1 MSEDMKEILGIDES
15 PEYYGEE
22 EEYYADEYDVGL
34 KETSNDSVDELE
46 EGEPM
51 LAPKLED
58 EEEEPVRPNNVLVVE
73 EDEDDLHTSD
83 ADSSEDSKGDD
94 ILTLEEKSKRLS
106 DKIIACLFQ
115 EDEVG
120 LYSRNTLFSSMKPEV
135 FRNENFVLYSILYHY
150 RDRIKNVNIDREF
163 IELYLDGNKDLID
176 KSRSFVDVHAYGEV
190 DGSEIVGYIV
200 GVLKHY
206 NRLKG
211 FETMT
216 KQDFDLVLEKYMVVF
231 KQLEAQKVYVDAT
244 IILQDGKKIGRKN
257 YIGFDDSYNYTRR
270 RLAEIEG
277 LIDRNQ
283 GSGFTSMRDIILNQK
298 DADVKNDK
306 IADFGKLTKLNEYY
320 GGIYSRTFYEV
331 LAPSKGG
338 KSKFCARVC
347 HTATVVYGNNVSV
360 WAVEG
365 GNEAW
370 TAQMRA
376 IHFDY
381 CYNEGVSY
389 KEKKYGVCQDMV
401 LKGTYPDNEIRDL
414 ESTSALDLAVNTEY
428 GNIDF
433 IDRPFNVETFLDDI
447 DASVKANNSKLLI
460 VDYLQLMQTSGNK
473 TERERVADAYK
484 MLLGY
489 CRKSNIAVL
498 TPAQYK
504 QVSIDSFSN
513 SKATDDLEVRTA
525 GGVSAEVFR
534 TPDIIIS
541 LWAST
546 ADLRNKRMK
555 ILSVPSR
562 LAIPFPPIDCYADLG
577 PCQFISIGE

>member
-1 MSEDMKEILGIDES
+1 MKEILGIDES

-34 KETSNDSVDELE
+34 EETSNDSVDELE

-83 ADSSEDSKGDD
+83 SDSSEDSKGDD

-270 RLAEIEG
+270 RLAEIGG

-389 KEKKYGVCQDMV
+389 KEKKYGVCQDMI

>member
-1 MSEDMKEILGIDES
+1 MKEILGIDES

-389 KEKKYGVCQDMV
+389 KEKKYGVCQDMI

>member
-1 MSEDMKEILGIDES
+1 MKEILGIDES

-34 KETSNDSVDELE
+34 EETSNDSVDELE

-51 LAPKLED
+51 LAPKFED

-283 GSGFTSMRDIILNQK
+283 GSGFTSMKDIILNQK

-389 KEKKYGVCQDMV
+389 KEKKYGVCQDMI

>member
-1 MSEDMKEILGIDES
+1 MKEILGIDES

-34 KETSNDSVDELE
+34 KETSNDSVEELEE

-389 KEKKYGVCQDMV
+389 KEKKYGVCQDMI

-484 MLLGY
+484 MLLCY

>member
-1 MSEDMKEILGIDES
+1 MKEILGIDES

-34 KETSNDSVDELE
+34 EETSNDSVDGLEE

-73 EDEDDLHTSD
+73 EDEDDLHISD

-389 KEKKYGVCQDMV
+389 KEKKYGVCQDMI

>member
-1 MSEDMKEILGIDES
+1 MKEILGIDES

-34 KETSNDSVDELE
+34 EETSNDSVDELEE

-83 ADSSEDSKGDD
+83 SDSSEDSKGDD

-347 HTATVVYGNNVSV
+347 HTAMVVYGNNVSV

-389 KEKKYGVCQDMV
+389 KEKKYGVCQDMI

-546 ADLRNKRMK
+546 VDLRNKRMK

>member
-1 MSEDMKEILGIDES
+1 MKEILGIDES

-34 KETSNDSVDELE
+34 EETSNDSVDELEE

-73 EDEDDLHTSD
+73 EDEDDLHTSGS
-83 ADSSEDSKGDD
+83 DSSEDSKGDD

-389 KEKKYGVCQDMV
+389 KEKKYGVCQDMI

-484 MLLGY
+484 MLLVY

>member
-1 MSEDMKEILGIDES
+1 MKEILGIDES

-34 KETSNDSVDELE
+34 EETSNDSVDELEE

-389 KEKKYGVCQDMV
+389 KEKKYGVCQDMI

>member
-1 MSEDMKEILGIDES
+1 MKEILGIDES

-34 KETSNDSVDELE
+34 EETSNDSVDELE

-51 LAPKLED
+51 LAPKFED

-83 ADSSEDSKGDD
+83 SDSSEDSKGDD

-176 KSRSFVDVHAYGEV
+176 KSRSFVDVHAYGEI

-389 KEKKYGVCQDMV
+389 KEKKYGVCQDMI

>member
-1 MSEDMKEILGIDES
+1 MKEILGIDES

-34 KETSNDSVDELE
+34 EETSNDSVDELEE

-83 ADSSEDSKGDD
+83 SDSSEDSKGDD

-389 KEKKYGVCQDMV
+389 KEKKYGVCQDMI

-489 CRKSNIAVL
+489 CRKSNIAIL

>member
-1 MSEDMKEILGIDES
+1 MKEILGIDES

-34 KETSNDSVDELE
+34 EETSNDSVDELEE

-73 EDEDDLHTSD
+73 EDEDDLHISD

-389 KEKKYGVCQDMV
+389 KEKKYGVCQDMI

>member
-1 MSEDMKEILGIDES
+1 MKEILGIDES

-34 KETSNDSVDELE
+34 EETSNDSVDELE

-51 LAPKLED
+51 LAPKFED

-73 EDEDDLHTSD
+73 EDEDDLYTSD

-231 KQLEAQKVYVDAT
+231 KQLEAQKVYVDAS

-389 KEKKYGVCQDMV
+389 KEKKYGVCQDMI

>member
-1 MSEDMKEILGIDES
+1 MKEILGIDES

-34 KETSNDSVDELE
+34 EETSNDSVDELE

-83 ADSSEDSKGDD
+83 SDSSEDSKGDD

-176 KSRSFVDVHAYGEV
+176 KSRSFVDVHAYGEI

-389 KEKKYGVCQDMV
+389 KEKKYGVCQDMI

>member
-1 MSEDMKEILGIDES
+1 MKEILGIDES

-34 KETSNDSVDELE
+34 EETSNDSVDELE
-46 EGEPM
+46 EEGEPM
-51 LAPKLED
+51 LAPKFED
-58 EEEEPVRPNNVLVVE
+58 EEEELVRPNNVLVVE

-389 KEKKYGVCQDMV
+389 KEKKYGVCQDMI

>member
-1 MSEDMKEILGIDES
+1 MKEILGIDES

-34 KETSNDSVDELE
+34 GETSNDSVDELE

-283 GSGFTSMRDIILNQK
+283 GSGFTSMKDIILNQK

-389 KEKKYGVCQDMV
+389 KEKKYGVCQDMI

>member
-1 MSEDMKEILGIDES
+1 MKEILGIDER

-34 KETSNDSVDELE
+34 EETSNDSVDELEE

-83 ADSSEDSKGDD
+83 ANSSEDSKGDD

-283 GSGFTSMRDIILNQK
+283 GSGFTSMKDIILNQK

-389 KEKKYGVCQDMV
+389 KEKKYGVCQDMI

-447 DASVKANNSKLLI
+447 DASVRANNSKLLI

>member
-1 MSEDMKEILGIDES
+1 MKEILGIDES

-34 KETSNDSVDELE
+34 EETSNDSVDELE
-46 EGEPM
+46 EEGEPM
-51 LAPKLED
+51 LAPKFED
-58 EEEEPVRPNNVLVVE
+58 EEEELVRPNNVLVVE

-83 ADSSEDSKGDD
+83 SDSSEDSKGDD

-283 GSGFTSMRDIILNQK
+283 GSGFTSMKDIILNQK

-389 KEKKYGVCQDMV
+389 KEKKYGVCQDMI

-484 MLLGY
+484 MLLVY

>member
-1 MSEDMKEILGIDES
+1 MKEILGIDES

-34 KETSNDSVDELE
+34 EETSNDSVDELE
-46 EGEPM
+46 EEGEPM
-51 LAPKLED
+51 LAPRLED

-83 ADSSEDSKGDD
+83 AESSEDSKGDD

-283 GSGFTSMRDIILNQK
+283 GSGFTSMKDIILNQK

-389 KEKKYGVCQDMV
+389 KEKKYGVCQDMI

>member
-1 MSEDMKEILGIDES
+1 MKEILGIDES

-34 KETSNDSVDELE
+34 EETSNDSVDELE

-73 EDEDDLHTSD
+73 EDEDDLHISD

-389 KEKKYGVCQDMV
+389 KEKKYGVCQDMI

>member
-1 MSEDMKEILGIDES
+1 MKEILGIDES

-34 KETSNDSVDELE
+34 EEASNDSVDELEE

-83 ADSSEDSKGDD
+83 SDSSEDSKGDD

-389 KEKKYGVCQDMV
+389 KEKKYGVCQDMI

>member
-1 MSEDMKEILGIDES
+1 MKEILGIDES

-34 KETSNDSVDELE
+34 EETSNDSVDGLEE

-73 EDEDDLHTSD
+73 EDEDDLHISD

-389 KEKKYGVCQDMV
+389 KEKKYGVCQDMI

-484 MLLGY
+484 MLLVY

>member
-1 MSEDMKEILGIDES
+1 MKEILGIDES

-34 KETSNDSVDELE
+34 EETSNDSVDELEE

-83 ADSSEDSKGDD
+83 SDSSEDSKGDD

-298 DADVKNDK
+298 DEDVKNDK

-389 KEKKYGVCQDMV
+389 KEKKYGVCQDMI

>member
-1 MSEDMKEILGIDES
+1 MKEILGMDES
-15 PEYYGEE
+15 PGYYGEE

-34 KETSNDSVDELE
+34 EETSNDSVDELEE

-58 EEEEPVRPNNVLVVE
+58 GEEEPVRPNNVLVVE

-150 RDRIKNVNIDREF
+150 RDRTKNVNIDREF

-231 KQLEAQKVYVDAT
+231 KQLEAQKAYVDAT

-283 GSGFTSMRDIILNQK
+283 GSGFTSMKDIILNQK

-389 KEKKYGVCQDMV
+389 KEKKYGVCQDMI

>member
-1 MSEDMKEILGIDES
+1 MKEILGIDES

-34 KETSNDSVDELE
+34 EETSNDSVDELEE

-83 ADSSEDSKGDD
+83 SDSSEDSKGDD

-389 KEKKYGVCQDMV
+389 KEKKYGVCQDMI

>member
-1 MSEDMKEILGIDES
+1 MKEILGIDES

-34 KETSNDSVDELE
+34 EETSNDSVDELE

-83 ADSSEDSKGDD
+83 SDSSEDSKGDD

-283 GSGFTSMRDIILNQK
+283 GSGFTSMKDIILNQK

-389 KEKKYGVCQDMV
+389 KEKKYGVCQDMI

-484 MLLGY
+484 MLLVY

>member
-1 MSEDMKEILGIDES
+1 MKEILGIDES

-34 KETSNDSVDELE
+34 KETSNDSVGELEE

-73 EDEDDLHTSD
+73 EDEDDLHISD

-389 KEKKYGVCQDMV
+389 KEKKYGVCQDMI

-484 MLLGY
+484 MLLVY

>member
-1 MSEDMKEILGIDES
+1 MKEILGIDES

-83 ADSSEDSKGDD
+83 VDSSEDSKGDD

-283 GSGFTSMRDIILNQK
+283 GSGFTSMKDIILNQK

-389 KEKKYGVCQDMV
+389 KEKKYGVCQDMI
-401 LKGTYPDNEIRDL
+401 LKGTYPDNEIHDL

>member
-1 MSEDMKEILGIDES
+1 MKEILGIDES

-34 KETSNDSVDELE
+34 EETSNDSVDELE

-83 ADSSEDSKGDD
+83 SDSSEDSKGDD

-389 KEKKYGVCQDMV
+389 KEKKYGVCQDMI

>member
-1 MSEDMKEILGIDES
+1 MKEILGIDES

>member
-1 MSEDMKEILGIDES
+1 MKEILGIDES

-34 KETSNDSVDELE
+34 EETSNDSVDELE

-73 EDEDDLHTSD
+73 EDEDDLHISD

-106 DKIIACLFQ
+106 DKVIACLFQ

-389 KEKKYGVCQDMV
+389 KEKKYGVCQDMI